1 MKRRGFSV
9 FELILAAALL
19 TIGLVSLIN
28 AFSIGLSQ
36 GSGAK
41 DLMLAKNLA
50 ENKLE
55 EIRNVSYSNVV
66 SESKAAIPGFLGFQR
81 QVQIEVA
88 QPGLKQIR
96 IDIFWQAKNKE
107 ASISLYS
114 FVSDI

>member
-28 AFSIGLSQ
+28 VFSMGLAQSL
-36 GSGAK
+36 GAK

-50 ENKLE
+50 ESKLE
-55 EIRNVSYSNVV
+55 EIRNISYASVI
-66 SESKAAIPGFLGFQR
+66 SESKAVIPGFAPYQR
-81 QVQIEVA
+81 QVQIVVL
-88 QPGLKQIR
+88 QSGLKQIQ
-96 IDIFWQAKNKE
+96 IDVFWQTKNNE

>member
-28 AFSIGLSQ
+28 AFSIGLTQ

-50 ENKLE
+50 ESKLE
-55 EIRNVSYSNVV
+55 EIRNISYANVV
-66 SESKAAIPGFLGFQR
+66 SESKAVIPGSSGYQR
-81 QVQIEVA
+81 QVQIVVV

-96 IDIFWQAKNKE
+96 IDVFWPAKNNE
-107 ASISLYS
+107 ASISLHS
-114 FVSDI
+114 LVSDI

>member
-1 MKRRGFSV
+1 MRRRGFSV

-41 DLMLAKNLA
+41 DLMIAKNLA
-50 ENKLE
+50 ESKLE
-55 EIRNVSYSNVV
+55 EIRNSSYANVV
-66 SESKAAIPGFLGFQR
+66 SESKAVVPGLPAYQR
-81 QVQIEVA
+81 QVRIEVL
-88 QPGLKQIR
+88 QTGLKQIQV
-96 IDIFWQAKNKE
+96 DVFWQAKNGE
-107 ASISLYS
+107 ASISLCS